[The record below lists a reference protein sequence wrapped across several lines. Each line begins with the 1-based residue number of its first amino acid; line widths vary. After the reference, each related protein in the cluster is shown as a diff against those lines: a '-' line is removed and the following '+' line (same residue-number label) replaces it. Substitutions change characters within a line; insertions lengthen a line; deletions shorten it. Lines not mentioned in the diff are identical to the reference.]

1 MDKLINFINKIKSAI
16 KFQLHT
22 TNKVSKERKFYLFLK
37 KIYTV
42 LVGAGI
48 ILGAYHGVKMILVDY
63 KSSNIDTFI
72 CKEKGL
78 CAIGRDFLV
87 LNRYSFT
94 NDNTKDLYYVN
105 ILNILSIKDK
115 SDNDDYILNIGLKNK
130 DIKII
135 FDTEKQKERYL
146 EIINNEIKGH

>member
-22 TNKVSKERKFYLFLK
+22 TNKVSKKKKYYLFLE

-48 ILGAYHGVKMILVDY
+48 ILGAYYGVKMVLSEY

-78 CAIGRDFLV
+78 CNVEKDFLA
-87 LNRYSFT
+87 LNRYSFM

-105 ILNILSIKDK
+105 TLNILSIKDK
-115 SDNDDYILNIGLKNK
+115 SDNDDYILSIGLKNK

-135 FDTEKQKERYL
+135 FDTEKLKESYL
-146 EIINNEIKGH
+146 KFIDNKIKGH

>member
-22 TNKVSKERKFYLFLK
+22 TNAVSKKKKYYLFLE

-48 ILGAYHGVKMILVDY
+48 ILGAYYGVKMILVDY

-78 CAIGRDFLV
+78 CDIEKDFLV
-87 LNRYSFT
+87 LNRYSSM
-94 NDNTKDLYYVN
+94 NDNTKDLYHVN
-105 ILNILSIKDK
+105 ILNILSIKDESGK
-115 SDNDDYILNIGLKNK
+115 DEYILSIDLKNK
-130 DIKII
+130 DIEII

-146 EIINNEIKGH
+146 KIIDNKIKGH

>member
-16 KFQLHT
+16 IFQLHT
-22 TNKVSKERKFYLFLK
+22 TNKVSKKKKFSLFLE

-48 ILGAYHGVKMILVDY
+48 ILGAYYGVKMVLSEY

-78 CAIGRDFLV
+78 CNVEKDFLV
-87 LNRYSFT
+87 LNRYSFM

-105 ILNILSIKDK
+105 FLNMLSIKDK
-115 SDNDDYILNIGLKNK
+115 SDNDEYILNIDLKNK

-146 EIINNEIKGH
+146 KIINNKIKGH

>member
-16 KFQLHT
+16 IFQLHT
-22 TNKVSKERKFYLFLK
+22 TNKVRKKKKFTLFLE

-78 CAIGRDFLV
+78 CDIEKDFLV
-87 LNRYSFT
+87 LNRYSFM
-94 NDNTKDLYYVN
+94 NDNTKDLYHVN
-105 ILNILSIKDK
+105 FLNILSAKDK
-115 SDNDDYILNIGLKNK
+115 SDNDDYILSIDLKNK
-130 DIKII
+130 NIEII
-135 FDTEKQKERYL
+135 FDTEVRKERYL
-146 EIINNEIKGH
+146 KIINNKIKGH